1 MWTTHKIEGAGGVGG
16 GYEWISESQ
25 QLASGGYTTS
35 VAGLDVKPD
44 GSSIVLSGSSNLTP
58 STPVD
63 GQSSAQTILL
73 DEDGSFVI
81 SKWNRFTLDTYSY
94 GASVRFGGD
103 GNIYSLSS
111 GQPNGNGRT
120 VYSRDETTLNFGYG
134 NGKYVSAGYMYIGC
148 MAGQGSMNYVFGQWR
163 SSSYVNIDALISSYS
178 GANDSSQ
185 NLVQRRSVGSNITMT
200 FNWGHVANNTLYAV
214 GLCSTGGALTT
225 YNTGGANGIGVG
237 LKYNNVDY
245 QTQFYRVTT
254 DSAGNIYT
262 SGIAYSIPFVTKW
275 TSGGGMVW
283 TKQIYNASINL
294 SFMSLNVSPTTGDLI
309 ISGSQS
315 STVGAVFISLDSSNG
330 NINWQFGVKSSA
342 AQYTSSNYSK
352 IDDNGIIYG
361 AFNVSDGASTYAK
374 MAVIKFDSSDAVNG
388 TFGDYVCSS
397 TAFISQN
404 ASYTQFFAGQT
415 TSYAAISS
423 STEAGTAG
431 TSTINF
437 TPIAL

>member
-16 GYEWISESQ
+16 GSEWISESQ
-25 QLASGGYTTS
+25 QLASGGYDSS
-35 VAGLDVKPD
+35 VAGIDVKPD
-44 GSSIVLSGSSNLTP
+44 GSSIVLSGTSNRTP
-58 STPVD
+58 ASPAD
-63 GQSSAQTILL
+63 GQYSAQTILL

-81 SKWNRFTLDTYSY
+81 SKWNKFTLDTYSY
-94 GASVRFGGD
+94 GSSVRFGGD

-111 GQPNGNGRT
+111 GQPNSNGRT

-134 NGKYVSAGYMYIGC
+134 NGKYVSAGAIYIGC

-163 SSSYVNIDALISSYS
+163 SSSMVNIDALISSYS
-178 GANDSSQ
+178 GANDSNQ
-185 NLVQRRSVGSNITMT
+185 NLVQRRNSSSAMT
-200 FNWGHVANNTLYAV
+200 FNFGHAANNTLYAV
-214 GLCSTGGALTT
+214 GLCHTGGALTT
-225 YNTGGANGIGVG
+225 YTTYGSNGIGVG

-245 QTQFYRVTT
+245 QTQFFRVTT

-262 SGIAYSIPFVTKW
+262 SGAAYSIPFVTKW

-294 SFMSLNVSPTTGDLI
+294 NFASLNVSPTTGDLI
-309 ISGSQS
+309 ISGSQA

-330 NINWQFGVKSSA
+330 SINWQFGVKSSA
-342 AQYTSSNYSK
+342 APYTYSNYSK

-361 AFNVSDGASTYAK
+361 AINVIDGASGYAK
-374 MAVIKFDSSDAVNG
+374 MVVIKFDSSDAVNG